1 MNCWEILG
9 IEPTD
14 DITAIRNAFAAQSKL
29 HHPEDD
35 PEGFQHIRQAY
46 RHAMELVK
54 YQSNHSE
61 SSITPPPAM
70 KDHLDQPETRNTVPF
85 IFPEMHIP
93 EPVIDESVDSVF
105 DYSAIDHIE
114 NQIES
119 TYKFGMDVQADEF
132 LNQARKRQRRKHIKV
147 LFKIGQ
153 MLIAVLMLIMS
164 ALFIRDFNADK
175 LSPGLNIRNQESV
188 TCEQIETLKK
198 QALVVLSTEADY
210 RLGVL
215 EQLTHG
221 VPYTQSSAAILQ
233 ISESDYLKLLEEV
246 TANNDTF
253 TEKLEAYRPS
263 EISFVQEQILPV
275 IKSGIIS
282 NQFIQVLQLGAMVGM
297 DYGHCF
303 TFTTRYIEYK
313 DDNELNEGLRFY
325 DHLVSPEQ
333 WDSYLQ

>member
-14 DITAIRNAFAAQSKL
+14 DITAIKNAFAAQSKL

-54 YQSNHSE
+54 YQSNHSV
-61 SSITPPPAM
+61 SDLISPIS
-70 KDHLDQPETRNTVPF
+70 ETRDNDSEQ
-85 IFPEMHIP
+85 PEMHIP

-119 TYKFGMDVQADEF
+119 TYKFGMDAQADEF

-253 TEKLEAYRPS
+253 TEKLEAYRPT

-297 DYGHCF
+297 DYEHCF

-313 DDNELNEGLRFY
+313 DDNELNEELSFY
-325 DHLVSPEQ
+325 NHLVSPEQ